1 MLMAKI
7 FSVTVLGSFNFKSIK
22 MTIQLYWSDFYKQ
35 MKKMKMEDDYD
46 SFEKVLI
53 EMFKTK
59 FNLKSVHIEW
69 MD

>member
-1 MLMAKI
+1 M
-7 FSVTVLGSFNFKSIK
+7 T

-59 FNLKSVHIEW
+59 FNLKTVHNEW